1 MKEKEVKEF
10 EWYLRDH
17 FFRQSKL
24 NKHRFF
30 SKQLSMDMVNNYLRY
45 RHSDPVD
52 LNEFVNAVLENLLAR
67 QVISEMMPN
76 GSFEL
81 TDELFRLQCA
91 KCYYISYLNHNE
103 PKECLRCSSTELHDF
118 PKKNK

>member
-1 MKEKEVKEF
+1 MKEREVKEF

-17 FFRQSKL
+17 FFRQSNL
-24 NKHRFF
+24 NKQRFF

-45 RHSDPVD
+45 RNSDPVE
-52 LNEFVNAVLENLLAR
+52 LNEFVDAVLENLLAR

-81 TDELFRLQCA
+81 MHKLFRLQCA

-103 PKECLRCSSTELHDF
+103 PNECLRCSSTELHDF